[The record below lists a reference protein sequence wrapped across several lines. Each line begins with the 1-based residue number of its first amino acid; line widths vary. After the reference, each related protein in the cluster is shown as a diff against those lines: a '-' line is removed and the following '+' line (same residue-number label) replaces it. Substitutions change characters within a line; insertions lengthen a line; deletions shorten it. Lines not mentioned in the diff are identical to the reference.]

1 MFANYISHSFCAIL
15 AAQNLTA
22 AGGPTAE
29 CPAATTSPTP
39 SAAEG
44 GQSGSSWTGEVGE
57 KDATVWPW
65 TPGECF
71 LGGDFFAGKWWNMRI
86 IDYKHPIFRRK

>member
-1 MFANYISHSFCAIL
+1 MDDIITYIYIYIYLSIYIYSTIIYIYIIMFANYISHSFCAIL

-44 GQSGSSWTGEVGE
+44 GQSGSS
-57 KDATVWPW
+57 
-65 TPGECF
+65 
-71 LGGDFFAGKWWNMRI
+71 
-86 IDYKHPIFRRK
+86 

>member
-1 MFANYISHSFCAIL
+1 MFANYISHGFWVIL
-15 AAQNLTA
+15 VAQNLTA

-44 GQSGSSWTGEVGE
+44 GQSGSS
-57 KDATVWPW
+57 
-65 TPGECF
+65 
-71 LGGDFFAGKWWNMRI
+71 
-86 IDYKHPIFRRK
+86 